1 MASTGNQD
9 FNLGKSASKAHTF
22 PPKLGQVN
30 FTLMPAEP
38 QRVGSYMTL
47 VRRLLGSETSP
58 FPVWTPW
65 GAARSSE
72 PELCDFCA
80 RSYYCHHPGVPT
92 YNLRWGAIGTATAV
106 RWHTHKT
113 PCHIQPTLGPTQ
125 AGCSFPSPRQWGA
138 QPAGVAGTPG
148 ITTRWAR
155 TERQVRPLSSKISR

>member
-58 FPVWTPW
+58 FPVWTP
-65 GAARSSE
+65 
-72 PELCDFCA
+72 
-80 RSYYCHHPGVPT
+80 
-92 YNLRWGAIGTATAV
+92 
-106 RWHTHKT
+106 
-113 PCHIQPTLGPTQ
+113 
-125 AGCSFPSPRQWGA
+125 
-138 QPAGVAGTPG
+138 
-148 ITTRWAR
+148 
-155 TERQVRPLSSKISR
+155 